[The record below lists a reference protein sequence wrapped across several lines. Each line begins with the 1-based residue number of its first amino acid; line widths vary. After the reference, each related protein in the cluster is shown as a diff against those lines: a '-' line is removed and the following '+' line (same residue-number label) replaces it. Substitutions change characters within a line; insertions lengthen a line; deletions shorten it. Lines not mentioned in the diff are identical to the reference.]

1 MNLTKRAKMT
11 TGSMNLD
18 TLICLVIFCG
28 VMFFFYELGTN
39 VLLPKS
45 WKKKLDKALKKL
57 GGNLVNATGH
67 GMWFVITLPFRLIG
81 AIIQAARNRSP

>member
-1 MNLTKRAKMT
+1 MT